1 MLSIKSS
8 EEILMETLEYV
19 EKLETLSLSLAQR
32 LVAAAT
38 AKAEADFQRPICVS
52 VCDQNGFLLA
62 FGRMDGAPVRSIQI
76 SQNKAF
82 TAVRMGV
89 PTDKFFARLQQDH
102 LEASYFGAD
111 LTPLAGGNLLKDA
124 NGKVLGAIGVSGL
137 ALHEDQSITETLA
150 ELANS
155 GRL

>member
-1 MLSIKSS
+1 MGTL
-8 EEILMETLEYV
+8 TLEPV
-19 EKLETLSLSLAQR
+19 HEQENLNLEFVQT
-32 LVAAAT
+32 LVARAV
-38 AKAEADFQRPICVS
+38 AKAEIEFHRPICVS

-62 FGRMDGAPVRSIQI
+62 FARMEGAPIRSIMI

-89 PTDKFFARLQQDH
+89 PTDKFMERLQKDH
-102 LEASYFGAD
+102 LEASYFGEN
-111 LTPLAGGNLLKDA
+111 LTPLAGGNLLKNGD
-124 NGKVLGAIGVSGL
+124 GKVLGALGVSGL
-137 ALHEDQSITETLA
+137 ALHEDQFITETIT

>member
-1 MLSIKSS
+1 
-8 EEILMETLEYV
+8 METLEYV
-19 EKLETLSLSLAQR
+19 EKLETLSLDLAQK
-32 LVAAAT
+32 LVAAAIG
-38 AKAEADFQRPICVS
+38 KAETDFHRPICVS
-52 VCDQNGFLLA
+52 ICDQNGFLLA
-62 FGRMDGAPVRSIQI
+62 FGRMDGAPIRSIQI

-89 PTDKFFARLQQDH
+89 PTDKFFSRLQQDH

-150 ELANS
+150 EFADS